1 MKNKKVWFITGASK
15 GLGLALVQKLL
26 RQGYRVAATSR
37 SQSNLEQAVGIA
49 SGSDFLPLEVDLNSG
64 TSIAHAV
71 AKVAEVFGAI
81 DVVVNNAGYGIGGTI
96 EELSEKEIED
106 SFNINVFATTR
117 VIQHVLPLL
126 REQGS
131 GHIINVSSIA
141 GFAPATGWGM
151 YAATKYAVM
160 GLSEVLAQDVKDLGI
175 HVTVV
180 APGAFRTAF
189 LTEESLVFSSETL
202 EEYKAVRES
211 HAKYATMDGQQQGD
225 PDKAAD
231 MFIQLAAMKQPP
243 VQFFMGSDAYNRAK
257 QKVEQLSENLEQFK
271 AMSAQTDF

>member
-1 MKNKKVWFITGASK
+1 M
-15 GLGLALVQKLL
+15 
-26 RQGYRVAATSR
+26 
-37 SQSNLEQAVGIA
+37 
-49 SGSDFLPLEVDLNSG
+49 
-64 TSIAHAV
+64 
-71 AKVAEVFGAI
+71 
-81 DVVVNNAGYGIGGTI
+81 
-96 EELSEKEIED
+96 
-106 SFNINVFATTR
+106 
-117 VIQHVLPLL
+117 LPLL

-141 GFAPATGWGM
+141 GFAPATGWSM

-175 HVTVV
+175 YVTVV

-189 LTEESLVFSSETL
+189 LTEDSLVFSSETL

-243 VQFFMGSDAYNRAK
+243 VQFFMGSDAYNRAR

-271 AMSAQTDF
+271 ALSAQTDF